1 MVTTTGR
8 INPSWLPVWALKPL
22 QNSMML
28 TPCWP
33 RAGPT
38 GGDGFAFPA
47 VICSLTTACT
57 FFAMSEPFDLVV
69 LELHGGE
76 PPEDGHH
83 DLQLPPLGVEIIDGP
98 LEIHEGALDHPHLVP
113 FLEGGLE
120 LRLLRSLLH
129 LSQDALDLGQ
139 GERDGLG
146 PGPDEAGH
154 LGRRANEMPRII
166 GHLHLHQQVAG
177 EELLLGLDPLA
188 LPDLAYLLVRYH
200 HAADHVLEPENL
212 RARLDRRCH
221 LVLEAR
227 VGVDDVP
234 LLGGGACA
242 CFAHFRMTPTIRA
255 SPTSTAPRY
264 KARMRTTARTTAVDL
279 ITSARLGQFTRRNSA
294 ATSRKNCWTR

>member
-22 QNSMML
+22 QNSMIL

-33 RAGPT
+33 SAGPT
-38 GGDGFAFPA
+38 GGEGLAFPA
-47 VICSLTTACT
+47 GICSLTTACT

-69 LELHGGE
+69 LELHGGQ

-83 DLQLPPLGVEIIDGP
+83 DLQLAPLGVEIVDGP
-98 LEIHEGALDHPHLVP
+98 LEVHEGALDHPHLVP

-129 LSQDALDLGQ
+129 LPQDALDLGQ

-200 HAADHVLEPENL
+200 HAADH
-212 RARLDRRCH
+212 
-221 LVLEAR
+221 
-227 VGVDDVP
+227 
-234 LLGGGACA
+234 
-242 CFAHFRMTPTIRA
+242 
-255 SPTSTAPRY
+255 
-264 KARMRTTARTTAVDL
+264 
-279 ITSARLGQFTRRNSA
+279 
-294 ATSRKNCWTR
+294 